1 MSSRP
6 LSGRATSS
14 AAQGAET
21 ETAGAGSSALTRR
34 ATSADLATLARIHRI
49 VYSSNHFTALLGD
62 SALARYYSY
71 FLQEPCEIRLAC
83 SGSEDRDRQC
93 RGPEDVEGFA
103 VFGEGIPDRIARF
116 KQECF
121 REILITAAR
130 HPVRAARKSLLSA
143 YSRLT
148 RQAEYPPADF
158 LLLSIAVVVPRRGTG
173 GRLLRST
180 LEAARSRGAG
190 SVGLYV
196 NADNISAI
204 NAYFAA
210 GFVIKDFRVGQYYM
224 ERVLD

>member
-14 AAQGAET
+14 KAQGAET

-34 ATSADLATLARIHRI
+34 ARSGDLATLARIHRI
-49 VYSSNHFTALLGD
+49 AYSSNHFTALLGD

-93 RGPEDVEGFA
+93 CGPEHVEGFA

-121 REILITAAR
+121 SEILITAAR
-130 HPVRAARKSLLSA
+130 HPVRAARKSLRSA

-224 ERVLD
+224 ERVID